1 MNVKDVAAAH
11 PDLMQK
17 KLLKFN
23 DFRGEL
29 FRDILISLVTFH
41 AQMGKTH
48 LSASTSTPFNRR
60 NIETSLNSEPL

>member
-11 PDLMQK
+11 PVLMQNF
-17 KLLKFN
+17 LLKFN
-23 DFRGEL
+23 DFCVIL
-29 FRDILISLVTFH
+29 LISLVTFY

-60 NIETSLNSEPL
+60 RIETSDNSEPLN